1 MAQLAITPNSSQPS
15 SLQTIGDDKRE
26 LMEQAAVPVVVAEV
40 EETERQA
47 EVVRVWQSSTHRMDL
62 DEVRELPEKRQDL
75 GSTSSGKH

>member
-26 LMEQAAVPVVVAEV
+26 SMEQAAVPVVVAEV

-47 EVVRVWQSSTHRMDL
+47 EAVQDWQSSTHRMDL

-75 GSTSSGKH
+75 GSTSLGKH